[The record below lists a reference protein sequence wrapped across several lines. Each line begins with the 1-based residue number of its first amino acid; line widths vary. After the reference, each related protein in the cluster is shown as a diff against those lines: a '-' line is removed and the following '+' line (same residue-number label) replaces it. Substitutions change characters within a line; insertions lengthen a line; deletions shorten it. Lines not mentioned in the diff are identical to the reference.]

1 MTWVFVEVLVGMG
14 LFRSVC
20 KTLDT

>member
-20 KTLDT
+20 KLDT